1 MNTDTFDP
9 FTLSVI
15 QSALDNAAVEMFA
28 VLRKTA
34 MSPIIYEVLDVG
46 TGVTDAKGRLVS
58 SGAGIPTFVGVLD
71 KAVKVIV
78 ERHGDSLKAGD
89 IFIANDPN
97 HGGVTH
103 LNDVVIAKPVFFEEH
118 CVAWTASIAHW
129 GDIGGKVPGSIASDV
144 SEIFAEGLRLPP
156 VRLFSAG
163 KRNAAVFDIIEVN
176 SRLPDFVKGDLW
188 AQVAASNRA
197 ELQLLGLFE
206 KYGAIT
212 VNAAIS
218 EAFNSG
224 RSRALAGLAN
234 LPQGEFTIEEE
245 QDNGKLWRATITIS
259 AEVFS
264 VDLTDNPKD
273 DGGPYNT
280 SRDGTVIACQMI
292 FKALCDPEPIA
303 NFGSFSPL
311 RVVTEEGTVF
321 HAGPTAPQGFYF
333 ENRIRLLDML
343 WQCMA
348 KVCPG
353 RLPAGSFASIF
364 GTVISGTHPDTKR
377 KFAMVEPQMGGWG
390 ATDTRDGLD
399 AMFSTNHGNTFN
411 CPVEICEARYGLEV
425 VHKQLGDK
433 PHNERGFT
441 GGAGVSVMYE
451 ARAAASLSVGYTRA
465 NIPVWSLND
474 QPPGG
479 TNSMTI
485 QRSSGEH
492 EHHQFASGINLMAGD
507 RVLIETASGGN
518 A

>member
-103 LNDVVIAKPVFFEEH
+103 LNDVVIAKPVFFEDH

-259 AEVFS
+259 AC
-264 VDLTDNPKD
+264 LL
-273 DGGPYNT
+273 YT
-280 SRDGTVIACQMI
+280 SPSPRDQR
-292 FKALCDPEPIA
+292 
-303 NFGSFSPL
+303 GSRMP
-311 RVVTEEGTVF
+311 
-321 HAGPTAPQGFYF
+321 
-333 ENRIRLLDML
+333 
-343 WQCMA
+343 
-348 KVCPG
+348 
-353 RLPAGSFASIF
+353 
-364 GTVISGTHPDTKR
+364 
-377 KFAMVEPQMGGWG
+377 
-390 ATDTRDGLD
+390 
-399 AMFSTNHGNTFN
+399 
-411 CPVEICEARYGLEV
+411 
-425 VHKQLGDK
+425 
-433 PHNERGFT
+433 
-441 GGAGVSVMYE
+441 
-451 ARAAASLSVGYTRA
+451 
-465 NIPVWSLND
+465 
-474 QPPGG
+474 
-479 TNSMTI
+479 
-485 QRSSGEH
+485 SS
-492 EHHQFASGINLMAGD
+492 A
-507 RVLIETASGGN
+507 
-518 A
+518 